1 MIYAITSRKSG
12 CGRTTIALLTAM
24 LTASKVNGSTI
35 LLDLSYG
42 NDIYSVLKANKPN
55 ASIDNLISAVGLD
68 PSYID
73 FDENLIDVNGMF
85 FIPGTSVNQSRYLE
99 KRYLN
104 VKDLLDVVHSKF
116 NSVIIDVDYSL
127 YEELVDLGLEITP
140 IHVLDQNMLNIEK
153 YHSDIQTGIFTGFYV
168 LNKYR
173 EEVFPNFEFFDRN
186 FKQGSLVV
194 VDLDVELTSILNRK
208 NLTLK
213 SIEKSK
219 CFEGLDVLSNLISQ
233 NVTVTNS
240 IYTSH
245 SASRKF
251 SIFDMFLGGNPR
263 RKASNKNKTS
273 DTKSSTKDKS
283 NNSVEGKKKSSKL
296 TDKIQKK
303 KLGGGK

>member
-140 IHVLDQNMLNIEK
+140 IHVLDQNMLNVEK
-153 YHSDIQTGIFTGFYV
+153 YQSDIQTGIFTGFYV
-168 LNKYR
+168 LNRYR
-173 EEVFPNFEFFDRN
+173 EEVFPNFTFFDRN

-208 NLTLK
+208 NLTLN

-251 SIFDMFLGGNPR
+251 SLFDRFLGGNPR
-263 RKASNKNKTS
+263 RTQNKKKSSNK
-273 DTKSSTKDKS
+273 KSSAKDKL
-283 NNSVEGKKKSSKL
+283 NNSVEGKEKSGKSAGRV
-296 TDKIQKK
+296 QKK
-303 KLGGGK
+303 KLGGGN

>member
-12 CGRTTIALLTAM
+12 CGRTTVALLTAM

-42 NDIYSVLKANKPN
+42 NDIYSVLKADKPN

-73 FDENLIDVNGMF
+73 FDENLVDVGGMF

-116 NSVIIDVDYSL
+116 NSVIIDVDYPL

-140 IHVLDQNMLNIEK
+140 IHILDQNMLNIEK
-153 YHSDIQTGIFTGFYV
+153 YQSDIQTGLFTGFYV

-173 EEVFPNFEFFDRN
+173 EEVFPNFTFFDRN

-194 VDLDVELTSILNRK
+194 IDLDVELTSILNRK
-208 NLTLK
+208 TLTFK
-213 SIEKSK
+213 SIERSK
-219 CFEGLDVLSNLISQ
+219 CFEGLDVLSNIISQ
-233 NVTVTNS
+233 NITVTGS
-240 IYTSH
+240 VYTSH
-245 SASRKF
+245 SSSRKF
-251 SIFDMFLGGNPR
+251 SIFDRLLGGNPR
-263 RKASNKNKTS
+263 RKPNVKKN
-273 DTKSSTKDKS
+273 TKENIKDKTKDKS
-283 NNSVEGKKKSSKL
+283 NKSGKKKVSKPS
-296 TDKIQKK
+296 KKVQKK
-303 KLGGGK
+303 NLGGGN

>member
-1 MIYAITSRKSG
+1 MIYAITSKKSG
-12 CGRTTIALLTAM
+12 CGRTTVALLTAM

-42 NDIYSVLKANKPN
+42 NDIYSVLKANKPS

-68 PSYID
+68 PTYID

-116 NSVIIDVDYSL
+116 NSVIIDVDYPL
-127 YEELVDLGLEITP
+127 YEELVDLGMEITP

-153 YHSDIQTGIFTGFYV
+153 YQEDIRTGLFTGFYV

-173 EEVFPNFEFFDRN
+173 EDIFPNFTFFDRN
-186 FKQGSLVV
+186 FKQGSIIVM
-194 VDLDVELTSILNRK
+194 DLDEELTSILNRK
-208 NLTLK
+208 ALTLK

-219 CFEGLDVLSNLISQ
+219 CFEGLDVLSDLISE

-245 SASRKF
+245 SASRGF
-251 SIFDMFLGGNPR
+251 SLFDILLGGNPR
-263 RKASNKNKTS
+263 RKGNQKTKSKNSKPAKNKA
-273 DTKSSTKDKS
+273 
-283 NNSVEGKKKSSKL
+283 GKKLNKKV
-296 TDKIQKK
+296 QKK
-303 KLGGGK
+303 SLGGVS